1 MGYNSKSNV
10 STKGTAGNPIYS
22 DSTYLYAKGMFW
34 YGNGKRYYP
43 MTEGQP
49 VPVVYGKCKVPGVTI
64 ALGKVVGSLVSDTSK
79 AALNNHKYTDSL
91 KLNPTDMVYFIPTWQ
106 AICMG
111 KVSLV
116 DVYINDILC
125 VDGRDYANTVFVP
138 ADGSQFNDGTGAI
151 YPLLPSPFTNVDGI
165 ALLYPSKLPGVAH
178 LNFNGYW
185 YQIVS
190 NSDSSL
196 PEIKYVVQKD
206 LGTTLVNTN
215 IADATLGY
223 IGNNPAAVIYD
234 LLTNKQY
241 GLGISTSRI
250 NTTAFN
256 SAATFLLS
264 KLYGINCIF
273 DDCTEARSY
282 IQQIFNWTDALLT
295 IDSDFLYTIKVLDPN
310 DAQSPLGVLSDDD
323 YRMINVQRQCWRDV
337 YNDFTASYIDA
348 DRSFEKRVVSLKN
361 EAAIQLSGLVK
372 TKEYDLTCFN
382 NLNIASKRLTELAKR
397 DSYPKITLSIE
408 TDLKWSH
415 AMIGDV
421 LYIIN
426 TEYGISAPFRIYSK
440 TSDEL
445 DRPTIKFELQEMVE
459 AKYDGYFAPQSFPI
473 GQTPEYD
480 GPWQKTFNSTDE
492 QIQKTFTSTD
502 PQVQKTFTL

>member
-1 MGYNSKSNV
+1 
-10 STKGTAGNPIYS
+10 
-22 DSTYLYAKGMFW
+22 
-34 YGNGKRYYP
+34 
-43 MTEGQP
+43 
-49 VPVVYGKCKVPGVTI
+49 
-64 ALGKVVGSLVSDTSK
+64 
-79 AALNNHKYTDSL
+79 
-91 KLNPTDMVYFIPTWQ
+91 
-106 AICMG
+106 
-111 KVSLV
+111 
-116 DVYINDILC
+116 
-125 VDGRDYANTVFVP
+125 
-138 ADGSQFNDGTGAI
+138 
-151 YPLLPSPFTNVDGI
+151 
-165 ALLYPSKLPGVAH
+165 
-178 LNFNGYW
+178 
-185 YQIVS
+185 
-190 NSDSSL
+190 
-196 PEIKYVVQKD
+196 
-206 LGTTLVNTN
+206 
-215 IADATLGY
+215 
-223 IGNNPAAVIYD
+223 
-234 LLTNKQY
+234 
-241 GLGISTSRI
+241 
-250 NTTAFN
+250 
-256 SAATFLLS
+256 
-264 KLYGINCIF
+264 
-273 DDCTEARSY
+273 
-282 IQQIFNWTDALLT
+282 
-295 IDSDFLYTIKVLDPN
+295 
-310 DAQSPLGVLSDDD
+310 
-323 YRMINVQRQCWRDV
+323 MINVQRQCWRDV